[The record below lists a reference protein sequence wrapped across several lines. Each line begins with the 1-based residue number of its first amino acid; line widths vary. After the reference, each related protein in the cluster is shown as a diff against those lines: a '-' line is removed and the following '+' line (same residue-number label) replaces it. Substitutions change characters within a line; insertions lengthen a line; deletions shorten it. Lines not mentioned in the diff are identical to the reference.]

1 MRPYLG
7 ENFIL
12 IFISDLYLGIR
23 PRYAR
28 AKKNHANGSSHP
40 ADQSRTDANKTG
52 KLRKHPATRPCRTIP
67 AGRNYR
73 SVPAAA
79 RICTL
84 GRGKTPEKN
93 MGAEINFRT
102 HIRRSFADFGFRKSV
117 HNFLRA
123 RRQSALPLSLHPRA
137 AFAYSACKTADWSL
151 PHNRNC
157 PLTASAQSHSAPPTP

>member
-1 MRPYLG
+1 MQTEAVIRQTKAAQIQTKRG
-7 ENFIL
+7 NCENT
-12 IFISDLYLGIR
+12 
-23 PRYAR
+23 PP
-28 AKKNHANGSSHP
+28 HAP
-40 ADQSRTDANKTG
+40 AAQSRRRQN
-52 KLRKHPATRPCRTIP
+52 L
-67 AGRNYR
+67 
-73 SVPAAA
+73 
-79 RICTL
+79 RICA
-84 GRGKTPEKN
+84 RGGAYMHTRQGQNPEKN

-117 HNFLRA
+117 HNFLRE